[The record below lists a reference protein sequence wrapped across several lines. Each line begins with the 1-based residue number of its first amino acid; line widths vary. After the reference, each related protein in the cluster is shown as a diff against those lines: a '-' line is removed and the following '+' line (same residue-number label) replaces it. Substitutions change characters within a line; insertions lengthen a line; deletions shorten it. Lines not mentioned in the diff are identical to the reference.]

1 MCKCFGFFEF
11 QPWTV
16 SKAENIEIRI
26 LYRDKIRV
34 FFENEKEAKDWN
46 YTDYDTNRKSDG
58 FIYAFTGLRGDA
70 K

>member
-1 MCKCFGFFEF
+1 MVKEF
-11 QPWTV
+11 PAG
-16 SKAENIEIRI
+16 SIKI

-70 K
+70 KQLWRQT